1 MTKRNRDIIA
11 RTSRTRR
18 QQSGAVLY
26 IALIMLILLSL
37 IGVIGLQIAGLQE
50 RMSSNYQATNLAFQ
64 RAEGSV
70 REREALLDAE
80 VLAGTVP
87 ATNLPSIDCQTAFNP
102 QTWTDPAN
110 PHVRRLDE
118 CFSLTGIDMT
128 SIPEEERTDQIYQIT
143 VYNRDRDADPTSEA
157 VINTVYIP

>member
-1 MTKRNRDIIA
+1 MKNNVTM
-11 RTSRTRR
+11 SRRHPPRR

-64 RAEGSV
+64 NAEFSV
-70 REREALLDAE
+70 REQERELDADL
-80 VLAGTVP
+80 LAGNSPV
-87 ATNLPSIDCQTAFNP
+87 TNMPSIDCTTAFNP

-118 CFSLTGIDMT
+118 CFSLTGVDMT

-143 VYNRDRDADPTSEA
+143 VFRRDRVLDPTSEA